1 MVSDIWG
8 NLMMRGGALMVPIV
22 ICSIVGLAI
31 ILDRA
36 LAYRKLRL
44 GGFILD
50 GEVRSLLEQRDL
62 EGALALLEGEDLAGN
77 YVVAETIRQ
86 VRQKGVAQSGDAFA
100 LAGEKLVNRMEVF
113 LRPLATVATVSP
125 LLGLLGTVVGMIKA
139 FIKIEA
145 HGGNVNASL
154 LAGGIWE
161 ALLTTAAGLTVAIP
175 CLLFHNIFQ
184 GRVERV
190 ESQLSALAKEL
201 NHVLNR

>member
-1 MVSDIWG
+1 M
-8 NLMMRGGALMVPIV
+8 APIV

-31 ILDRA
+31 ILDRT

-44 GGFILD
+44 GGFVLD
-50 GEVRSLLEQRDL
+50 GEVRSLLEQKDL
-62 EGALALLEGEDLAGN
+62 EGALALLESEDRAGDR
-77 YVVAETIRQ
+77 VLAETIRQ
-86 VRQKGVAQSGDAFA
+86 VQVKGAAGSVDAFA
-100 LAGEKLVNRMEVF
+100 LAGEKLVNRMEVS

-139 FIKIEA
+139 FIQIES
-145 HGGNVNASL
+145 HGGSVNASL

-201 NHVLNR
+201 SHVLNR

>member
-8 NLMMRGGALMVPIV
+8 NLMMRGGVLMAPIV

-31 ILDRA
+31 ILDRT

-44 GGFILD
+44 GGFVLD
-50 GEVRSLLEQRDL
+50 GEVRSLLEQQDL
-62 EGALALLEGEDLAGN
+62 EGALALLESEDRAGDL
-77 YVVAETIRQ
+77 VLAETIRQ
-86 VRQKGVAQSGDAFA
+86 VQVKGAAGSVDAFA
-100 LAGEKLVNRMEVF
+100 LAGEKLVNRMEVS

-139 FIKIEA
+139 FIQIES
-145 HGGNVNASL
+145 HGGSVNASL

-201 NHVLNR
+201 SHVLNR

>member
-1 MVSDIWG
+1 MVSDIWS
-8 NLMMRGGALMVPIV
+8 NLMMRGGVLMAPIV

-31 ILDRA
+31 ILDRT

-44 GGFILD
+44 GGFVLD
-50 GEVRSLLEQRDL
+50 GEVRSLLEQKDL
-62 EGALALLEGEDLAGN
+62 EGALALLESEDRAGDR
-77 YVVAETIRQ
+77 VLAETIRQ
-86 VRQKGVAQSGDAFA
+86 VQVKGAAGSVDAFA
-100 LAGEKLVNRMEVF
+100 LAGEKLVNRMEVS

-139 FIKIEA
+139 FIQIES
-145 HGGNVNASL
+145 HGGSVNASL

>member
-8 NLMMRGGALMVPIV
+8 NLMMRGGVLMAPIV

-31 ILDRA
+31 ILDRT

-44 GGFILD
+44 GGFVLD
-50 GEVRSLLEQRDL
+50 GEVRSLLEQQDL
-62 EGALALLEGEDLAGN
+62 EGALALLESEDRAGDR
-77 YVVAETIRQ
+77 VLAETIRQ
-86 VRQKGVAQSGDAFA
+86 VQVKGAAGSVDAFA
-100 LAGEKLVNRMEVF
+100 LAGEKLVNRMEVS

-139 FIKIEA
+139 FIQIES
-145 HGGNVNASL
+145 HGGSVNASL

-201 NHVLNR
+201 SHVLNR

>member
-8 NLMMRGGALMVPIV
+8 NLMMRGGVLMAPIV

-31 ILDRA
+31 ILDRT

-44 GGFILD
+44 GGFVLD
-50 GEVRSLLEQRDL
+50 GEVRSLLEQQDL
-62 EGALALLEGEDLAGN
+62 EGALALLESEDRAGDR
-77 YVVAETIRQ
+77 VLAETIRQ
-86 VRQKGVAQSGDAFA
+86 VQVKGAAGSVDAFA
-100 LAGEKLVNRMEVF
+100 LAGEKLVNRMEVS

-139 FIKIEA
+139 FIQIES

-201 NHVLNR
+201 SHVLNR

>member
-1 MVSDIWG
+1 MVSDFWG
-8 NLMMRGGALMVPIV
+8 NLMMRGGALMVPIA

-44 GGFILD
+44 GGFSLD
-50 GEVRSLLEQRDL
+50 AEVRSLLERRDL
-62 EGALALLEGEDLAGN
+62 EGALALLEGEDRAGDS
-77 YVVAETIRQ
+77 VLAETIRQ
-86 VRQKGVAQSGDAFA
+86 VRERGVAKAGEAFA
-100 LAGEKLVNRMEVF
+100 LAGEKLLNRMEVS
-113 LRPLATVATVSP
+113 LRSLSTVATVSP

-139 FIKIEA
+139 FIQIEA

-175 CLLFHNIFQ
+175 CLLFHNLFQ

-201 NHVLNR
+201 GDVLDR